1 MGACGY
7 VNNNDGKILV
17 RVSSTIHCKPSW
29 GYKPP
34 CPTSYW
40 LILTKSIIKWK
51 ETQLTVGPDTGR
63 AAILI
68 HRATQPRWLLNQP
81 IEKEWVD
88 CMAHQRQIMGET
100 GYPQLSH
107 LIGFVWPEMPTLV
120 NMISTLFVVCHIKP
134 RETMRN
140 GKPPNIILFVGLAWP
155 DRCTTQKKP
164 NVRSN
169 YILETLPKG
178 SRGWFTAGFTT
189 CSWSSNNNG
198 MAPAT
203 ILKKQR
209 ATHKKQDAAHEPECS
224 HVEHFCETSYLNS
237 LHVSPCRRGWSAKRV
252 WSVECK
258 V

>member
-1 MGACGY
+1 MSTTMMGKSWWEFRTQSI
-7 VNNNDGKILV
+7 VNHHEVTN
-17 RVSSTIHCKPSW
+17 HHAQPSV
-29 GYKPP
+29 G
-34 CPTSYW
+34 YW
-40 LILTKSIIKWK
+40 LISTKSIIKWK
-51 ETQLTVGPDTGR
+51 KTQLTLGPDTGR

-88 CMAHQRQIMGET
+88 CTVHLRQIMGET

-107 LIGFVWPEMPTLV
+107 LIGFVWQEMPTLV
-120 NMISTLFVVCHIKP
+120 NIISTLFVVCHIKP

-155 DRCTTQKKP
+155 DRCTTQKTP

-203 ILKKQR
+203 MQFVLHANHKNAFWKKQR
-209 ATHKKQDAAHEPECS
+209 ATHKNKLQPTNPNA
-224 HVEHFCETSYLNS
+224 VT
-237 LHVSPCRRGWSAKRV
+237 
-252 WSVECK
+252 
-258 V
+258 